1 MCISVISSSSTLI
14 LSPSAATPSCHQI
27 CWSFCE
33 SQLCSLTHTVDV
45 DRSWCKPATR
55 HLWRAV
61 LSSLAI
67 SVCYCATGN
76 KNNNNNNN
84 NLTSY
89 PNLNLVSSGIDVN
102 KPTALTFFFSWGFC
116 RARLLACKTNPQYHF
131 LGGIFA
137 AALVQPCPRWLW
149 LV

>member
-27 CWSFCE
+27 CWNFCE

-84 NLTSY
+84 LTSY

-102 KPTALTFFFSWGFC
+102 KPTALTFFFHGDFAGLVFSHAKQTPNTIFWG
-116 RARLLACKTNPQYHF
+116 ASLLPPWFNHAQDDCD
-131 LGGIFA
+131 
-137 AALVQPCPRWLW
+137 
-149 LV
+149 